1 MVYHLLV
8 VVVIVSH
15 VALLP
20 GGRLLIY
27 ILLENDIYQQVSSSQ
42 TGHRASSRK
51 GHRARCQREEQ
62 RISICHPDKPRG
74 LTEYQIVKIFVER
87 H

>member
-20 GGRLLIY
+20 GGRLLVY

-42 TGHRASSRK
+42 TGHSLGSDSAEGSVDTLPS
-51 GHRARCQREEQ
+51 A
-62 RISICHPDKPRG
+62 
-74 LTEYQIVKIFVER
+74 
-87 H
+87 